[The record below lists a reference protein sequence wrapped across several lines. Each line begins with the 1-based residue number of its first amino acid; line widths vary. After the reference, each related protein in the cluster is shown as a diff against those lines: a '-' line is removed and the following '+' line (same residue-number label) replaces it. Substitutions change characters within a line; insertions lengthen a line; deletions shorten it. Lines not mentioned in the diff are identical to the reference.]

1 MAAITPRTSIV
12 WALALRV
19 AGADVS
25 SRLTGTVTIDRE
37 EGAAGLATFVMQPPA
52 GAVDPLAWIG
62 KDVEIDY
69 VGTADGER
77 RTARRFTGKIAAPRF
92 DPVTRLLTCE
102 CSDQLQN
109 RIEAMSLAQ
118 VDALVGGQWSSD
130 LFEPAEG
137 RSRWDYAQER
147 LGTLTASLDAS
158 PRGDLRVTSWYAQAP
173 AFTFGAGT
181 SVFGS
186 VSVSLAELDSL
197 TNVVELAA
205 GVRWPRLWQQ
215 SIMYAWAHP
224 KAGGA
229 TGLNGFCLW
238 RKDSTELPTTEMIA
252 QAVEGAGLKVTGRG
266 FTTAPLSMPNPCG
279 DGIPWINQFDNLAL
293 EARVT
298 GTRRWVQQVTEALTL
313 RVEAPGSV
321 SQAGELIAR
330 NSLSIGIEDDRS
342 DTWEDGATQGGPTQF
357 TDLVNASRRE
367 QGLRCGLA
375 QAVAEIVSSHR
386 ETAVSWQA
394 PAAHTLD
401 VDLVHTLELSDQGVR
416 ARGKCRRIQEEYSF
430 DSGSA
435 LVTLTI
441 AVMRGGGTVTDAL
454 TVPAVSTAA
463 DSLAQFQLPG
473 GNPLET
479 QLGGRT
485 TSPAYRDDLDGFAG
499 NWSTSD
505 DTTAVKFTRRFDVT
519 APEVSEKL
527 RDEDVRKQ
535 TATYR
540 LAIPNDLL
548 EL

>member
-19 AGADVS
+19 GGADVS

-52 GAVDPLAWIG
+52 GAVNPLDWIG
-62 KDVEIDY
+62 KSVEIDY
-69 VGTADGER
+69 VGTADGVS
-77 RTARRFTGKIAAPRF
+77 RTARRFTGKITGPRF
-92 DPVTRLLTCE
+92 DPVTRLLSCE

-109 RIEAMSLAQ
+109 RIEAMTIAQ
-118 VDALVGGQWSSD
+118 VDALVVGRWSAD

-158 PRGDLRVTSWYAQAP
+158 PRGELRVTSWYAQAP

-181 SVFGS
+181 SVFGT

-205 GVRWPRLWQQ
+205 SVRWPRLWQQ
-215 SIMYAWAHP
+215 SILYAWTHP
-224 KAGGA
+224 ETGGT
-229 TGLNGFCLW
+229 TGLGGFCLW
-238 RKDSTELPTTEMIA
+238 RKDSTELPTTEMVA
-252 QAVEGAGLKVTGRG
+252 QAVEGAGLKLTAQGYYK
-266 FTTAPLSMPNPCG
+266 APLSMPDPCA
-279 DGIPWINQFDNLAL
+279 DGIPWINQYDNLVL
-293 EARVT
+293 EAHVT
-298 GTRRWVQQVTEALTL
+298 GTRRWVQQVTETLTL

-330 NSLSIGIEDDRS
+330 NSLSVSIEDDRS
-342 DTWEDGATQGGPTQF
+342 DTWEDGVAEGGQTGF
-357 TDLVNASRRE
+357 NDLVDTSRRQ
-367 QGLRCGLA
+367 QGIACGLA

-386 ETAVSWQA
+386 ETSISWQT
-394 PAAHTLD
+394 PAAHALD
-401 VDLVHTLELSDQGVR
+401 VDLVHSLELADQGVR
-416 ARGKCRRIQEEYSF
+416 ARGKCRRIQDEYDFS
-430 DSGSA
+430 SGSA
-435 LVTLTI
+435 LTTLTM
-441 AVMRGGGTVTDAL
+441 AVMRGGGTVTDPL
-454 TVPAVSTAA
+454 TVPPLSTAG
-463 DSLAQFQLPG
+463 DSLSQYTLPG

-485 TSPAYRDDLDGFAG
+485 TSQPYRDDLDGFAG

-505 DTTAVKFTRRFDVT
+505 DTTAVKFERRFDVT
-519 APEVSEKL
+519 APELSEKL

-535 TATYR
+535 TLRYR